1 MIKETGNDSLH
12 SNLTWTKESH
22 LAFDTIKHKL
32 QEAPALALPDY
43 SKKFALYVASSTN
56 GKHACAVLTQPT
68 GIGTS
73 PQPIAYY
80 SVAYSEVEMGF
91 APCYRAMAGVSL
103 MYEKSSALT
112 MGYPVTI
119 LCHHSL
125 RNLLNHGK
133 YTLTMPRIRDY
144 YRLFEQEDV
153 TLARCHT
160 VNPAE
165 TLPTPDDGE
174 PHNCVEEA
182 EKYSKLRLDLQ
193 ALPLPEA
200 DLEYWTDGSCYR
212 VGETL
217 SAGYAVV
224 RAQGPEFVVEKAE
237 AIPQPCSAQLAELVA
252 LTEAC
257 NLASGQRVTI
267 YTDSA
272 YAHNVCHLFGA
283 IWKGR
288 GFKKADGSPVQH
300 HAQIVKLLQAMMKPK
315 EIAIA
320 KCAAHKSDSSRVT
333 QGNKTADEAA
343 KYATGADRPGKVL
356 LVTHEVELTEK
367 ITLQDLLMM
376 QEEANALDKNLWLAR
391 GASQDKTGMWRNHEG
406 LIVAPSDLLETAVEW
421 LKSHLKEKFR
431 CMFEGIA
438 KAGQP
443 TRLNDFYIELLIT
456 EGDSGEI
463 NKEHE
468 VRLIEKASRK
478 KAKEETPIT
487 CEDIVKP
494 LPGQDQPSRT
504 IMTTGVAGIGKT
516 VLTNKFTL
524 DWAEGKANHDIHFI
538 FPFTFRELNLLK
550 GKEFSLVELLHHFFI
565 EIKEAGICRFDQ
577 FQVIFILDGLDE
589 CRLPLDFQNNLIWT
603 DVTEST
609 SVDVLLTNLIRG
621 NLLPSARIWI
631 TTRPAA
637 ANQIPAECVGR
648 VTEHQHSC
656 PIDYRGNL
664 GSEILWNSGET
675 GRVCE
680 GLGNR
685 VVVGTIGGHPKVVGD
700 RHASAGCGWKARAG
714 QEDRPGPAV
723 SP

>member
-376 QEEANALDKNLWLAR
+376 QEEANALDKNLWLAS

-406 LIVAPSDLLETAVEW
+406 LIVAPSAAAAPGPLLVLAEALVVLVQRLDLLGALLCGDLLKQFITMELMRWASLVEDYGTELREGSPDSPTTDVFASSEEGEKRW
-421 LKSHLKEKFR
+421 KDLKNRVAEHNIRIMAKYYTRISMKRMANLLDLSIDESEEFLSFLVVNKTIYAKVDR
-431 CMFEGIA
+431 LAGIINFQRP
-438 KAGQP
+438 KDP
-443 TRLNDFYIELLIT
+443 NDLLNDWSHKLNSLMSLVNKTTHLI
-456 EGDSGEI
+456 
-463 NKEHE
+463 
-468 VRLIEKASRK
+468 
-478 KAKEETPIT
+478 AKEE
-487 CEDIVKP
+487 
-494 LPGQDQPSRT
+494 
-504 IMTTGVAGIGKT
+504 M
-516 VLTNKFTL
+516 
-524 DWAEGKANHDIHFI
+524 IH
-538 FPFTFRELNLLK
+538 NL
-550 GKEFSLVELLHHFFI
+550 
-565 EIKEAGICRFDQ
+565 Q
-577 FQVIFILDGLDE
+577 
-589 CRLPLDFQNNLIWT
+589 
-603 DVTEST
+603 
-609 SVDVLLTNLIRG
+609 
-621 NLLPSARIWI
+621 
-631 TTRPAA
+631 
-637 ANQIPAECVGR
+637 
-648 VTEHQHSC
+648 
-656 PIDYRGNL
+656 
-664 GSEILWNSGET
+664 
-675 GRVCE
+675 
-680 GLGNR
+680 
-685 VVVGTIGGHPKVVGD
+685 
-700 RHASAGCGWKARAG
+700 
-714 QEDRPGPAV
+714 
-723 SP
+723 

>member
-1 MIKETGNDSLH
+1 MMTFLGITGYSSAWIEDYTKITAPLRTMIKETGNDSLH
-12 SNLTWTKESH
+12 SNLTWTRESH

-80 SVAYSEVEMGF
+80 SVAYSEVEMGL

-133 YTLTMPRIRDY
+133 YTLTMSRIRDY

-406 LIVAPSDLLETAVEW
+406 LIVAPSDLLGEEYQLYQDT
-421 LKSHLKEKFR
+421 S
-431 CMFEGIA
+431 
-438 KAGQP
+438 
-443 TRLNDFYIELLIT
+443 LLQT
-456 EGDSGEI
+456 
-463 NKEHE
+463 
-468 VRLIEKASRK
+468 
-478 KAKEETPIT
+478 
-487 CEDIVKP
+487 
-494 LPGQDQPSRT
+494 DQ
-504 IMTTGVAGIGKT
+504 
-516 VLTNKFTL
+516 
-524 DWAEGKANHDIHFI
+524 
-538 FPFTFRELNLLK
+538 
-550 GKEFSLVELLHHFFI
+550 
-565 EIKEAGICRFDQ
+565 
-577 FQVIFILDGLDE
+577 
-589 CRLPLDFQNNLIWT
+589 
-603 DVTEST
+603 
-609 SVDVLLTNLIRG
+609 
-621 NLLPSARIWI
+621 
-631 TTRPAA
+631 
-637 ANQIPAECVGR
+637 
-648 VTEHQHSC
+648 
-656 PIDYRGNL
+656 
-664 GSEILWNSGET
+664 
-675 GRVCE
+675 
-680 GLGNR
+680 
-685 VVVGTIGGHPKVVGD
+685 
-700 RHASAGCGWKARAG
+700 
-714 QEDRPGPAV
+714 
-723 SP
+723 